1 MNIKI
6 ERTIGVILFI
16 IGLALGLILN
26 LFASDLDIQVWYQ
39 KNRTLVWCLAG
50 VLILIGIILISLSFG
65 KASKSS
71 SETKRIKQDN
81 QSVTAKDEQNISELL
96 NRHQE
101 NLRKLIK
108 QKSIYAA
115 SEEPLHLLNQIE
127 AEENA
132 IKEIKEKLIK
142 LGEQFH
148 A

>member
-1 MNIKI
+1 MNIKKQ
-6 ERTIGVILFI
+6 RAIGIILFI
-16 IGLALGLILN
+16 IGLALGLIVN
-26 LFASDLDIQVWYQ
+26 LFASDLDVQAWYQ
-39 KNRTLVWCLAG
+39 KNRIVVWCLAG

-65 KASKSS
+65 KARKSS
-71 SETKRIKQDN
+71 TETKRIKQEN
-81 QSVTAKDEQNISELL
+81 QSVTAKDEQSLPELL
-96 NRHQE
+96 NIHQE

-115 SEEPLHLLNQIE
+115 GEEPLHLLNQIE